1 MNNKKIN
8 AIIIIPVVIIVSA
21 ILITVLTSCYFYTG
35 EVWYETLD
43 EALMHE
49 ADRDTESKRI
59 LSVKTLL
66 CITRIDDV
74 TIMTFVSQNDTL
86 VRVSFVSNEDGLYCV
101 SGYTEE
107 VSLSSPSEF
116 VVTGES
122 NQFILFP
129 YSTYNDTVYGWCYS
143 NVTPSV
149 NGLEPSIE
157 TYEFECQGT
166 KWSLRLWHIDDI
178 DNTDDVN
185 ATFGLK

>member
-66 CITRIDDV
+66 CTTRIDDV
-74 TIMTFVSQNDTL
+74 TI
-86 VRVSFVSNEDGLYCV
+86 
-101 SGYTEE
+101 
-107 VSLSSPSEF
+107 
-116 VVTGES
+116 
-122 NQFILFP
+122 
-129 YSTYNDTVYGWCYS
+129 
-143 NVTPSV
+143 
-149 NGLEPSIE
+149 
-157 TYEFECQGT
+157 
-166 KWSLRLWHIDDI
+166 
-178 DNTDDVN
+178 
-185 ATFGLK
+185 